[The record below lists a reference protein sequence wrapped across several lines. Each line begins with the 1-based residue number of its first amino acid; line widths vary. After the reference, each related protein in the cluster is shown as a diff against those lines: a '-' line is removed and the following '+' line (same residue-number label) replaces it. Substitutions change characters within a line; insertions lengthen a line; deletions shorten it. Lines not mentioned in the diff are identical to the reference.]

1 MVQVLQRAQGQ
12 LEQQEQQEAPQ
23 QRARSALGLPLR
35 QRVLLLLGVELHQ
48 QALVQHQV
56 SGPQLRQQEAHL
68 QAQQEVHL

>member
-12 LEQQEQQEAPQ
+12 LEQQEAPQ

-48 QALVQHQV
+48 QVLVQHQV

-68 QAQQEVHL
+68 QVQQEVHL